1 MVVAFYKL
9 YGDKSV
15 TAVQVAEA
23 LEEYASSGS
32 GISAVIVTELIDRTK
47 PDADL
52 RAKMIQSAIKG
63 KKDQAQRGFDADA
76 QEYLD
81 VAKHLAS

>member
-1 MVVAFYKL
+1 MIDVEFPHMAVLPVAAMGALRNDKGLAGAAAVVKKGAAAS
-9 YGDKSV
+9 YGKDWC
-15 TAVQVAEA
+15 
-23 LEEYASSGS
+23 
-32 GISAVIVTELIDRTK
+32 
-47 PDADL
+47 
-52 RAKMIQSAIKG
+52 AIKG